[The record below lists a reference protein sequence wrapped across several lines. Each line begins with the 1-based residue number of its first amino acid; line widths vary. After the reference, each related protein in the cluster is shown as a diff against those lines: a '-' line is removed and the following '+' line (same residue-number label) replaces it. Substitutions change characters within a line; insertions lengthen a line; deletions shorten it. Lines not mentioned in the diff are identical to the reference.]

1 MSRLP
6 ATVGPIPPRRPST
19 WRMVA
24 AAVAL
29 LCDSGDRG
37 VCGPAE
43 VAATLDLTTPGALR
57 ALHVA
62 ETRGAVR
69 WVDGAW
75 GPA

>member
-1 MSRLP
+1 MSALP
-6 ATVGPIPPRRPST
+6 AYINPVPARPPST

-29 LCDSGDRG
+29 LCDSSESER
-37 VCGPAE
+37 CGAAE
-43 VAATLDLTTPGALR
+43 VARLLDMTPPGALR

-69 WVDGAW
+69 YVDGAW

>member
-1 MSRLP
+1 MSALP
-6 ATVGPIPPRRPST
+6 TYIGPIPPRPPST
-19 WRMVA
+19 WRLVA

-29 LCDSGDRG
+29 LCDSGDRA

-43 VAATLDLTTPGALR
+43 VARLLDLTPPGALR

-62 ETRGAVR
+62 ETRGVVR
-69 WVDGAW
+69 YVDGAW